1 MSGGDYRLQPRYV
14 QAADLVS
21 RLAEFAFRRLS
32 ASDQLKQ
39 IDEVVSQYR
48 DRHVPLER
56 PAELNVE
63 SDEDLRVKTFTKLF
77 SEQLRNFPLLQGDW
91 IPEAFQYYVTFEIL
105 EIFSKKEEFFLFKQL
120 GSNDQQ
126 ELVQKMLDR
135 IKESR
140 CDIDEDILNRL
151 PEESEEDFILRRFTE
166 LCNTYPY
173 FLWYDF
179 GKEEAAKYLLNSG
192 KEITQFHHAEI
203 WVGVS
208 RIWFET
214 LSAYEQGEHIAVL
227 TRKLLGDEAKGK
239 LGKLPGESKADFRVR
254 RFKELFEKLE
264 PDSQR
269 YLVGHI
275 RTTLRDDLGLL
286 RPLSADFFDGRSL
299 FDNELIKFVNPN
311 PRVAG
316 GVGRGGATSSAQG
329 GGGGGRQGTSGTT
342 TSAQGGGGG
351 GGQGSNVR

>member
-39 IDEVVSQYR
+39 IDEVVSK
-48 DRHVPLER
+48 

-91 IPEAFQYYVTFEIL
+91 IPEASQYYVTFEIL
-105 EIFSKKEEFFLFKQL
+105 EKFSEKEEFFLFKQL

-126 ELVQKMLDR
+126 ELVQKMVDR
-135 IKESR
+135 IKE
-140 CDIDEDILNRL
+140 LG
-151 PEESEEDFILRRFTE
+151 EEDFILRRFTE
-166 LCNTYPY
+166 LYAARY
-173 FLWYDF
+173 LWYHF

-192 KEITQFHHAEI
+192 KEITQFPHAEI

-208 RIWFET
+208 TIWFET

-239 LGKLPGESKADFRVR
+239 LPGESEADFRVR

-264 PDSQR
+264 PDSQQ
-269 YLVGHI
+269 YLLEHI
-275 RTTLRDDLGLL
+275 RTTLRDDLGLP

-299 FDNELIKFVNPN
+299 FDNESFKFVNPN
-311 PRVAG
+311 PRVDG
-316 GVGRGGATSSAQG
+316 GVGPRGATSSVQ
-329 GGGGGRQGTSGTT
+329 RQGTSSSTTSSTT
-342 TSAQGGGGG
+342 TTR
-351 GGQGSNVR
+351 SNVR